1 MLLTLYFLFIVY
13 LETTYILW
21 QLTKI
26 KTENAPII
34 LSKQKYDERIWWPE
48 KSSCHC
54 GTFLC
59 CKVFI
64 RTSYL
69 TFQQSCLF
77 KSIYFTSALLKNVC
91 EHFKYIVS
99 WNDNTHGE
107 HSWFIAP
114 HFYYLKCLQ
123 IRNFVPCVCMTKCC
137 GIFYIRKGR
146 AVVRLKLLGY
156 ESKCNSCP
164 MREKCGNHCAQFL
177 FLLFSLVF

>member
-48 KSSCHC
+48 KRSCHC

-77 KSIYFTSALLKNVC
+77 KSVYFTSALLKSVC

-99 WNDNTHGE
+99 WKWQHTWRTLMVYCPPLLLCEMFANTQLR
-107 HSWFIAP
+107 P
-114 HFYYLKCLQ
+114 LCL
-123 IRNFVPCVCMTKCC
+123 
-137 GIFYIRKGR
+137 
-146 AVVRLKLLGY
+146 
-156 ESKCNSCP
+156 
-164 MREKCGNHCAQFL
+164 HD
-177 FLLFSLVF
+177 